1 VAYAGGLA
9 LGAIVMA
16 AALVAAG
23 FGLGTPWAVLLLAL
37 VAVIAERGQV
47 HLTKTTVGS
56 ISVLP
61 TLFAAVLFG
70 PLAGMVVGAAS
81 MLGEFGQPPY
91 LKWVT
96 YTSSR
101 AIGGGVTGLAASYIV
116 DLPGS
121 HIVGIAIA
129 TTAGAIIGEGLS
141 VLFAAI
147 AARVRG
153 RRSFDL
159 VRKLAPIVASSVP
172 MYAPLVTLLVIAY
185 EDLSPL
191 TLPLFVV
198 PALAAER
205 LFVLYQD
212 QMRLADDLLRVNER
226 LERANLSFATALVA
240 TLDARDRYTAG
251 HSAAVAIY
259 SRDIAKR
266 MGLSDP
272 QQQLVHLC
280 GLVHDIGKI
289 GLPAGLLEKPGA
301 LTLEERRLMETH
313 SQIGEYILGKVD
325 DYAEIAAIVRHHHER
340 FDGNGYPDSLTGDE
354 IPLLSRVIAVAD
366 AYNAMT
372 SDRPYREAMPSRVAR
387 LRLAQA
393 VETQF
398 DTSVVAAFEAIL
410 AGASESYRLGKSA
423 DFALEMREHEDQEDM
438 PLELA
443 LAQ

>member
-1 VAYAGGLA
+1 
-9 LGAIVMA
+9 MA

-153 RRSFDL
+153 RRSL
-159 VRKLAPIVASSVP
+159 TWSGNSRRSS
-172 MYAPLVTLLVIAY
+172 LHQ
-185 EDLSPL
+185 
-191 TLPLFVV
+191 
-198 PALAAER
+198 
-205 LFVLYQD
+205 YQC
-212 QMRLADDLLRVNER
+212 MRR
-226 LERANLSFATALVA
+226 S
-240 TLDARDRYTAG
+240 
-251 HSAAVAIY
+251 
-259 SRDIAKR
+259 
-266 MGLSDP
+266 
-272 QQQLVHLC
+272 
-280 GLVHDIGKI
+280 
-289 GLPAGLLEKPGA
+289 
-301 LTLEERRLMETH
+301 
-313 SQIGEYILGKVD
+313 
-325 DYAEIAAIVRHHHER
+325 
-340 FDGNGYPDSLTGDE
+340 
-354 IPLLSRVIAVAD
+354 
-366 AYNAMT
+366 
-372 SDRPYREAMPSRVAR
+372 
-387 LRLAQA
+387 
-393 VETQF
+393 
-398 DTSVVAAFEAIL
+398 
-410 AGASESYRLGKSA
+410 
-423 DFALEMREHEDQEDM
+423 
-438 PLELA
+438 
-443 LAQ
+443 

>member
-16 AALVAAG
+16 AGLVAAG

-313 SQIGEYILGKVD
+313 SQIGEHILGKVD